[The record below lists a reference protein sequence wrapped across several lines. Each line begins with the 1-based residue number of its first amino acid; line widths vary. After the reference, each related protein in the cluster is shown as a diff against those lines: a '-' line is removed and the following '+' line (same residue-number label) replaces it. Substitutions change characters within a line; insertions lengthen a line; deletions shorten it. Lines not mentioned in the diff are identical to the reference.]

1 MNWLVNSKFLTYEF
15 IFGTDFALLD
25 FFFQGFSS
33 LSGFVLFQANL
44 NAKVFKLALVA
55 DGSQKTVSIRNV
67 FLTITTNFE
76 AFFVIFQTFV
86 RTKLFDRSSKTNTIF
101 SNKCNLYTSFASGAI
116 THFFLKISCNKKIN
130 YNIRACS
137 CTSKKSFS

>member
-1 MNWLVNSKFLTYEF
+1 MNWSVNSKFLTYEF

-44 NAKVFKLALVA
+44 NAKVFELAFVT
-55 DGSQKTVSIRNV
+55 DGSQKTVSIGNV
-67 FLTITTNFE
+67 FLTITTNFKS
-76 AFFVIFQTFV
+76 FFVIFQTFV

-116 THFFLKISCNKKIN
+116 THFFLKISCNKKKN
-130 YNIRACS
+130 QL
-137 CTSKKSFS
+137 